1 MEKKKGNMVRLGVF
15 VTLGVLFFI
24 IGIYIIGQKQRLF
37 SNTFTLNAVF
47 KNVNGLMDGNN
58 VRFTGINVGTVD
70 DIIILNDTSVQV
82 VMIIDE
88 DTHRFI
94 KKDAKAIIGSEGL
107 MGNKTINITHGSPS
121 QTRVEENGFIL
132 TEQPVGTDEILD
144 KLKATADNLAA
155 ITGNVSNG
163 KGTIGK
169 LFMDTNMANSINQT
183 LVNLKQGT
191 KGFAEDMEAAKHSV
205 LLRGALKRMR
215 KEKEKK

>member
-1 MEKKKGNMVRLGVF
+1 MEKKKGNMVKLGVF

-37 SNTFTLNAVF
+37 SDTFTVNAVF
-47 KNVNGLMDGNN
+47 KNVNGLLVGNN

-82 VMIIDE
+82 VMITDE

-107 MGNKTINITHGSPS
+107 MGNKTINITHGSPN
-121 QTRVEENGFIL
+121 QTKVEEDGFIL
-132 TEQPVGTDEILD
+132 TEQPVGTDEILN
-144 KLKATADNLAA
+144 KLKTTADNLAS

-169 LFMDTNMANSINQT
+169 LFMDTNMANSLNQT
-183 LVNLKQGT
+183 IVNLKHGT

-205 LLRGALKRMR
+205 LLRGAVKRMQ
-215 KEKEKK
+215 KEKDKK